1 MDVLNAIVQ
10 KANDMVLLQP
20 LTRHPLQH
28 RVSLY
33 TDDMVMFLHPVATDI
48 DLVMDILWVFGAAT
62 GLKTNFQ
69 KSSVTPIRCTTEELD
84 FVQQRN
90 PCEILEFP
98 CKYLVL
104 PLSVKKL
111 TKAQIQPIIDRLAN
125 QLPGWKADLMNRASR
140 TVQVRFVMTS
150 MVIYLAMKENCHLGH

>member
-1 MDVLNAIVQ
+1 MDILNAIVQ
-10 KANDMVLLQP
+10 KANDMGLLQH
-20 LTRHPLQH
+20 LARQPLQH

-33 TDDMVMFLHPVATDI
+33 ADDVVMFLRPVATDI

-84 FVQQRN
+84 LVHQRI

-98 CKYLVL
+98 CKYFGFTFI
-104 PLSVKKL
+104 S
-111 TKAQIQPIIDRLAN
+111 QE
-125 QLPGWKADLMNRASR
+125 ADKSPSPA
-140 TVQVRFVMTS
+140 
-150 MVIYLAMKENCHLGH
+150 YH